1 MIKEIKKVGACIVL
15 LFIGISM
22 ASFST
27 QAEQNRQLP
36 GNYPEKFDLIGVT
49 HRVNRVE
56 GYININAHH
65 YPLAPGAR
73 SYTLKSVLNSLS
85 AIKKETI
92 VGIVFDA
99 KKRVVEIYEV
109 PASMYV
115 GS

>member
-1 MIKEIKKVGACIVL
+1 MIKEIKKVRACIVL
-15 LFIGISM
+15 LLISISM

-27 QAEQNRQLP
+27 QAEQNQQLP
-36 GNYPEKFDLIGVT
+36 GNYPEKFDLIGMTYEVD
-49 HRVNRVE
+49 RAKGYVNV
-56 GYININAHH
+56 NAHH
-65 YPLAPGAR
+65 YPLAPAAR
-73 SYTLKSVLNSLS
+73 FYTLKSVVNNLS
-85 AIKKETI
+85 DIKNKTV